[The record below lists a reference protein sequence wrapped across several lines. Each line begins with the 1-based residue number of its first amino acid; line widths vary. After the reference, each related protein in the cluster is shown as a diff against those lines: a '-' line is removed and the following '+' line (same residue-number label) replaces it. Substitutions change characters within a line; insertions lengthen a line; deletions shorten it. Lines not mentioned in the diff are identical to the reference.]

1 MGRLLPLEGL
11 RPLLCLS
18 VIVYH
23 LSRTSYRP
31 PGTKNPPLSFGAA
44 AVSIFFIM
52 SGFVNHMG
60 RKGRAPASI
69 AEGRAFFL
77 KVMARIAPAYMVAQ
91 CWAAWHN
98 REWIFRAS
106 AWDVASVIF
115 LDVTMLGS
123 WFGTSYAWKFNGS
136 LWFVQSLLW
145 GGTFAYCCLGRAVT
159 VHLQK
164 RPCACLLAVIIACAI
179 RSSFTVLTVRDITL
193 DPCLIGI
200 KIDPCIEDA
209 SEPYKYWPL
218 FRIPEFFAGVLT
230 AQLVLSVPAQ
240 SSVWTWRLWQ
250 IADTLLAA
258 TGITMVYYSQHWGDH
273 GPFGL
278 GLLPWRELDKT
289 GDYLLTPV
297 ICAFMFAAAATQRQG
312 VVMRAL
318 STPVLVA
325 LGPAAMPAYLL
336 GNKIMIN
343 IFSPERFT

>member
-1 MGRLLPLEGL
+1 MHDRPCAGGGSASPQIAVNSANSRPAAMGRLLPLEGL

-164 RPCACLLAVIIACAI
+164 RPCACLPACGHHCMRNQIII
-179 RSSFTVLTVRDITL
+179 HRPHRSRYHAGPLL
-193 DPCLIGI
+193 D
-200 KIDPCIEDA
+200 
-209 SEPYKYWPL
+209 WH
-218 FRIPEFFAGVLT
+218 
-230 AQLVLSVPAQ
+230 Q
-240 SSVWTWRLWQ
+240 
-250 IADTLLAA
+250 
-258 TGITMVYYSQHWGDH
+258 
-273 GPFGL
+273 
-278 GLLPWRELDKT
+278 
-289 GDYLLTPV
+289 
-297 ICAFMFAAAATQRQG
+297 
-312 VVMRAL
+312 
-318 STPVLVA
+318 
-325 LGPAAMPAYLL
+325 
-336 GNKIMIN
+336 N
-343 IFSPERFT
+343 